1 MICCFLY
8 LFLSILYL
16 LLYLLFLFSLYTH
29 SFFFSIISSLYTHS
43 FFLLYYIFSL
53 YPLFIS
59 SLITSTFLSTLYI
72 FFRIHIPHIFY
83 RNFIDVNSL
92 ITIICVILYKHL
104 WCKWCQVLNYICG
117 CMLKCICCVL
127 KCICGCVLKCMHSCM
142 LKFFTLTYTK
152 HNNNK
157 KHKTEDWLWNIQQRA
172 YAHVQLN
179 SM

>member
-29 SFFFSIISSLYTHS
+29 SFFFSIISFLYTHS

-53 YPLFIS
+53 YPLFVS

-72 FFRIHIPHIFY
+72 FFRIHIPRIFY

-92 ITIICVILYKHL
+92 ITVICVILYKHL
-104 WCKWCQVLNYICG
+104 WYEWCQVLNYICG
-117 CMLKCICCVL
+117 CMLKCICS
-127 KCICGCVLKCMHSCM
+127 VLKCMHSCM

>member
-8 LFLSILYL
+8 LFLHLFLSILYL

-29 SFFFSIISSLYTHS
+29 SFF
-43 FFLLYYIFSL
+43 LLYYIFSL
-53 YPLFIS
+53 YPLFVS

-72 FFRIHIPHIFY
+72 FFRIHISHIFY

-92 ITIICVILYKHL
+92 ITVICVILYKHL
-104 WCKWCQVLNYICG
+104 WYEWCQVLNCICG
-117 CMLKCICCVL
+117 CMLKCIYSVL
-127 KCICGCVLKCMHSCM
+127 KCICDCVLKCMHSCM

-152 HNNNK
+152 HNNNNNNK
-157 KHKTEDWLWNIQQRA
+157 KHKTEEWLWNIQQRA
-172 YAHVQLN
+172 YAHVRLN

>member
-29 SFFFSIISSLYTHS
+29 SFFFSIIS
-43 FFLLYYIFSL
+43 F
-53 YPLFIS
+53 
-59 SLITSTFLSTLYI
+59 LYI
-72 FFRIHIPHIFY
+72 FFRIHIPDIFY

-92 ITIICVILYKHL
+92 ITVICVILYKHL

-117 CMLKCICCVL
+117 CMLKCICSVL
-127 KCICGCVLKCMHSCM
+127 KCICDCVLKCMHSCM

-157 KHKTEDWLWNIQQRA
+157 RHKTEEWLWNIQQRA
-172 YAHVQLN
+172 YAHVRLN

>member
-29 SFFFSIISSLYTHS
+29 SFFFSIIS
-43 FFLLYYIFSL
+43 F
-53 YPLFIS
+53 
-59 SLITSTFLSTLYI
+59 LYI
-72 FFRIHIPHIFY
+72 FFIIHIPDIFY

-92 ITIICVILYKHL
+92 ITVICVILYKHL
-104 WCKWCQVLNYICG
+104 WYEWCQVLNYICG
-117 CMLKCICCVL
+117 WMLKCICSVL
-127 KCICGCVLKCMHSCM
+127 KCICDCVLKCMHSCM
-142 LKFFTLTYTK
+142 PKFFPLTYTK

-157 KHKTEDWLWNIQQRA
+157 KHKTEEWLWNIQQRA
-172 YAHVQLN
+172 YAHVRLN

>member
-8 LFLSILYL
+8 LFLHLFLSILYL

-29 SFFFSIISSLYTHS
+29 S
-43 FFLLYYIFSL
+43 
-53 YPLFIS
+53 
-59 SLITSTFLSTLYI
+59 LYI
-72 FFRIHIPHIFY
+72 FQNSYSHIFY

-92 ITIICVILYKHL
+92 ITVICVILYKHL
-104 WCKWCQVLNYICG
+104 WYEWCQVLNYICG

-127 KCICGCVLKCMHSCM
+127 KCICDCALKCMHSCM

>member
-16 LLYLLFLFSLYTH
+16 LLYLLFLF
-29 SFFFSIISSLYTHS
+29 SLYTHS

-92 ITIICVILYKHL
+92 ITVICVILYKHL

-117 CMLKCICCVL
+117 CMLKCICD
-127 KCICGCVLKCMHSCM
+127 CVLKCMHSCM
-142 LKFFTLTYTK
+142 LKFSTLTYTK

>member
-8 LFLSILYL
+8 LFLHLFLSILYL

-29 SFFFSIISSLYTHS
+29 SFF
-43 FFLLYYIFSL
+43 LLYYIFSL
-53 YPLFIS
+53 YPLFVS

-72 FFRIHIPHIFY
+72 FFRIHISHIFY

-92 ITIICVILYKHL
+92 ITVICVILYKHL
-104 WCKWCQVLNYICG
+104 WYEWCQVLNYICG
-117 CMLKCICCVL
+117 CVLKYICDCVL
-127 KCICGCVLKCMHSCM
+127 KCM

-157 KHKTEDWLWNIQQRA
+157 KHKTEEWLWNIQQRA
-172 YAHVQLN
+172 YAHVRLN

>member
-29 SFFFSIISSLYTHS
+29 SFFFSIIS
-43 FFLLYYIFSL
+43 F
-53 YPLFIS
+53 
-59 SLITSTFLSTLYI
+59 LYI
-72 FFRIHIPHIFY
+72 FFIIHIPDIFY

-92 ITIICVILYKHL
+92 ITVICVILYKHL
-104 WCKWCQVLNYICG
+104 WYEWCQVLNYICG
-117 CMLKCICCVL
+117 WMLKCICSVL
-127 KCICGCVLKCMHSCM
+127 KCICDCVLKCMHSCM
-142 LKFFTLTYTK
+142 PKFSPLTYTK

-157 KHKTEDWLWNIQQRA
+157 KHKTEEWLWNIQQRA
-172 YAHVQLN
+172 YAHVRLN

>member
-29 SFFFSIISSLYTHS
+29 SFFFSIIS
-43 FFLLYYIFSL
+43 F
-53 YPLFIS
+53 
-59 SLITSTFLSTLYI
+59 LYI
-72 FFRIHIPHIFY
+72 FFRIHIPDIFY

-92 ITIICVILYKHL
+92 ITVICVILYKHL
-104 WCKWCQVLNYICG
+104 WYEWCQVLNYICG
-117 CMLKCICCVL
+117 WMLKCICSVLKCICDCVL
-127 KCICGCVLKCMHSCM
+127 KCIHSCM

-152 HNNNK
+152 HNNNNK
-157 KHKTEDWLWNIQQRA
+157 KHKTEEWLWYIQQRA
-172 YAHVQLN
+172 YAHVRLN

>member
-8 LFLSILYL
+8 LFLHLFLSILYL

-29 SFFFSIISSLYTHS
+29 SFFFSIIS
-43 FFLLYYIFSL
+43 F
-53 YPLFIS
+53 
-59 SLITSTFLSTLYI
+59 LYI
-72 FFRIHIPHIFY
+72 FFRIHIPDIFY

-92 ITIICVILYKHL
+92 ITVICVILYKHL
-104 WCKWCQVLNYICG
+104 WCKWCHVLNYICG
-117 CMLKCICCVL
+117 WMLKCICDCVL
-127 KCICGCVLKCMHSCM
+127 KCM

-157 KHKTEDWLWNIQQRA
+157 KHKTEEWLWNIQQRA

>member
-29 SFFFSIISSLYTHS
+29 SFF
-43 FFLLYYIFSL
+43 LLYYIFSL
-53 YPLFIS
+53 YPLFVS

-92 ITIICVILYKHL
+92 ITVICVILYKHL
-104 WCKWCQVLNYICG
+104 WYEWCQVLNYICG

-127 KCICGCVLKCMHSCM
+127 KCIHSCM